1 MYAHWILGSLRLLP
15 SGLVSDLQPLSY
27 VALCHLP
34 ERRSGSHE
42 WSPLSQALISSLTH
56 TVSVFILALAPIHP
70 ILPQWPCLPPW
81 ACRHLDLLSAMY
93 TLWEPRCCP
102 RFTAL
107 TSWCIPIEISIW
119 THILWSPVQ
128 NEYEAPCSKSC
139 SVSRQWWRVSSLVGH
154 VWVFV
159 QVEHSQS
166 KPQLQLP

>member
-1 MYAHWILGSLRLLP
+1 MVLRDHEEEDGVESMCAHWILGSLRLLP
-15 SGLVSDLQPLSY
+15 SGQVSDLQPLSY

-34 ERRSGSHE
+34 EAAILAPMR

-56 TVSVFILALAPIHP
+56 TLWRLHSSPSLHSPHLAFL
-70 ILPQWPCLPPW
+70 PW
-81 ACRHLDLLSAMY
+81 ACRHLDLLPAMY

-128 NEYEAPCSKSC
+128 NEYEALVQKSC
-139 SVSRQWWRVSSLVGH
+139 SVSRQWWRVSA
-154 VWVFV
+154 
-159 QVEHSQS
+159 
-166 KPQLQLP
+166 